1 MAQRIGVPG
10 ADPGP
15 ALPAGRLRL
24 TDGASAARV
33 DVLGVAVDV
42 LTMDETVA
50 AVRHL
55 VATGTGAQHAA
66 MNAAKLV
73 QVRRDPELADTI
85 RGCTLVNADGAA
97 ITLAARLLG
106 RPLPERVPGIDLME
120 RLVETAAA
128 DGSRVFFLG
137 ARPEIVAGVADVY
150 RARYPGLRVAGTH
163 HGYWTDDAKL
173 VAEIREAAPDYLFV
187 GIPSPH
193 KELWLRHWLPEL
205 DVPFAMGVGGS
216 FDVVA
221 GAKRRA
227 PAWAGRAGLEWLF
240 RLAQEPRRMW
250 RRYLIGNTRFL
261 GLLAAELLG
270 LGRGRR

>member
-15 ALPAGRLRL
+15 ATPGPVRVP
-24 TDGASAARV
+24 TGAPARV
-33 DVLGVAVDV
+33 DVLGVGVDV

-50 AVRHL
+50 RVREL
-55 VATGTGAQHAA
+55 VRSWPGPGAQHAA
-66 MNAAKLV
+66 VNAAKLV
-73 QVRRDPELADTI
+73 AARRDPELADAI
-85 RGCTLVNADGAA
+85 AGCALVTADGAA
-97 ITLAARLLG
+97 IVWAARLLG
-106 RPLPERVPGIDLME
+106 RPLPERVTGIDLME
-120 RLVETAAA
+120 RLVQAAAA
-128 DGSRVFFLG
+128 DGARVYFLG

-150 RARYPGLRVAGTH
+150 RARYPGLRVVGAQ

-173 VAEIREAAPDYLFV
+173 VDEIRAAAPDYLFL

-205 DVPFAMGVGGS
+205 QVPFAMGVGGS

-221 GAKRRA
+221 GARRRA

-250 RRYLIGNTRFL
+250 RRYLVGNTRFL
-261 GLLAAELLG
+261 GLLIAELL
-270 LGRGRR
+270 RGRS